1 MVLDLPHFTGT
12 QYVLGMTVGG
22 LLTLAASGF
31 LSLAGRQPAQLWQE
45 AVTRRRALLAAT
57 VAGAMFAGL
66 FNLGVL
72 GALLLL
78 FSALLVLSFIQQ

>member
-1 MVLDLPHFTGT
+1 MILDLPQFTGT
-12 QYVLGMTVGG
+12 QYVLGMAVAG

-31 LSLAGRQPAQLWQE
+31 LWLAGRQPAQVAQE
-45 AVTRRRALLAAT
+45 TSTRRRALLAAA

-66 FNLGVL
+66 FNLAAL

-78 FSALLVLSFIQQ
+78 FSGLLVVSFGEH